1 MTRRLRSI
9 ACLTAAAAAAACIDV
24 TVNTAELGSVEV
36 VNRGAPAVAAGDT
49 LRDPAGV
56 AVPLQVIVYDAGG
69 NVITDRHVQFL
80 HSDTVATVT
89 AEGMVIAR
97 AGVTGTARVYAVVD
111 SQLQS
116 VVQQI
121 EVVPRPESLA
131 VSGNVVRDTIDYRSL
146 PADPTDTSAAL
157 TVRLASAG
165 TVNVARWIVTFA
177 LQRTADGSAIT
188 DTTIFA
194 LVTDQG
200 RVSTVDTTD
209 ANGLASRRVRIRA
222 IPGTTLV
229 DSVTVVANALYR
241 GQPVTGSPKQF
252 FVLARPRPATP

>member
-1 MTRRLRSI
+1 MRRLRSI
-9 ACLTAAAAAAACIDV
+9 ACLTAAAAAAACIEV

-49 LRDPAGV
+49 LRDAAG
-56 AVPLQVIVYDAGG
+56 AVTPLQVIVYDAGG
-69 NVITDRHVQFL
+69 KVMPDRHVQFL
-80 HSDTVATVT
+80 NSDTVATVT
-89 AEGMVIAR
+89 PAGLVIAR

-116 VVQQI
+116 LVQQI

-131 VSGNVVRDTIDYRSL
+131 VSGNVVRDTIEYRSL
-146 PADPTDTSAAL
+146 AADPTDTSAAL
-157 TVRLASAG
+157 AVRLASEG
-165 TVNVARWIVTFA
+165 TANVARWIVTFA

-194 LVTDQG
+194 IVTDQG

-229 DSVTVVANALYR
+229 DSVTVVASARQR
-241 GQPVTGSPKQF
+241 GQEVTGSPKR
-252 FVLARPRPATP
+252 FVVLVRPRAAPP